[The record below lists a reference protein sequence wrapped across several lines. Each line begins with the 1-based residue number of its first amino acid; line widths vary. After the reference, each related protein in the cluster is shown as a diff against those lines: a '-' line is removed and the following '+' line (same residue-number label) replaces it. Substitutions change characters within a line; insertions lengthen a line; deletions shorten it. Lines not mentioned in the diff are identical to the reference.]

1 MTKNSATH
9 PSERPRGVFAATL
22 TPMDE
27 DLRVDIALLAAHCKW
42 LLAHGANGIALAGT
56 TGEANSLGVNEKIE
70 MLDALLARGIPAEK
84 LIVGTGCCAIPD
96 SVALT
101 SHAVA
106 RGVAGVLMLPP
117 FYYKGVADDGLFA
130 SFSEVIQRV
139 GSADLRIYLYHFPK
153 MSSVPLSLDLIA
165 RLLKAYPDQIA
176 GIKDSSGDW
185 ANMEA
190 MTRAFP
196 DFGVFAGSEAFLL
209 DILQAGG
216 VGCISASVNITSPLA
231 GEVYRHWQEPAA
243 NGLQA
248 KLTAVRH
255 AFQSYPF
262 IPALKGI
269 MQQRSGYA
277 GWQYMRPPH
286 LPISQSEIDA
296 ALASM
301 KTLDYHL
308 EPISYAL

>member
-1 MTKNSATH
+1 MTKNSDID
-9 PSERPRGVFAATL
+9 PDERPRGVFAATL

-27 DLRVDIALLAAHCKW
+27 DLRVDNALLAAHCKW

-56 TGEANSLGVNEKIE
+56 TGEANSLSVNEKIQ
-70 MLDALLARGIPAEK
+70 MLDDLLARGIPADK
-84 LIVGTGCCAIPD
+84 VIMGTGCCAIPD
-96 SVALT
+96 TVALT
-101 SHAVA
+101 RHAVS

-130 SFSEVIQRV
+130 SFAEVIERV
-139 GSADLRIYLYHFPK
+139 GADDLRIYLYHFPK
-153 MSSVPLSLDLIA
+153 MSMVPLGLALIG
-165 RLLKAYPDQIA
+165 RLLKAYPAQIA

-190 MTRAFP
+190 MTRTFP
-196 DFGVFAGSEAFLL
+196 GFDVFAGSEAFLL

-231 GEVYRHWQEPAA
+231 GEVYSAWQEPAA

-255 AFQSYPF
+255 ACQAYPF
-262 IPALKGI
+262 IPTLKGL
-269 MQQRSGYA
+269 MHQRSGHV

-286 LPISQSEIDA
+286 LPASQSEIDTA
-296 ALASM
+296 GASL